1 MPQGDYIELHRKR
14 HGYRHDHFERKR
26 KKEAREVHKRSQIA
40 QKALGIKGKMFAKK
54 RYAEKALM
62 KKTLAMHE
70 ESSTRRKVDDD
81 VQEGAVP
88 AYLLD
93 RDATTRAKV
102 LSNTVK
108 QKRKEKA
115 GKWEVPLPKV
125 RPVAEDEMFRVI
137 RSGKRKTKQWKR
149 MITKATFVGPSFTR
163 KPPKYERFIRPSGL
177 RFNKAHV
184 THPELKCTFNLEIIG
199 VKKNPNGPMYT
210 SLGVITKGTVIEV
223 NVSELGLVTPAGKV
237 VWGKYAQVTNNPE
250 NDGCINAVLLV

>member
-81 VQEGAVP
+81 VHEGALP

-93 RDATTRAKV
+93 RDETTRAKV
-102 LSNTVK
+102 LSNTIK

-125 RPVAEDEMFRVI
+125 RPVAEDEMFRVL
-137 RSGKRKTKQWKR
+137 RSGKRKK
-149 MITKATFVGPSFTR
+149 
-163 KPPKYERFIRPSGL
+163 
-177 RFNKAHV
+177 
-184 THPELKCTFNLEIIG
+184 IIG

-210 SLGVITKGTVIEV
+210 SLGVMTKGTIIEV

>member
-14 HGYRHDHFERKR
+14 HGYRLDHFERKR
-26 KKEAREVHKRSQIA
+26 KKEAREVHKHSERA
-40 QKALGIKGKMFAKK
+40 QKALGIKGKMIAKK
-54 RYAEKALM
+54 NYAEKALM

-70 ESSTRRKVDDD
+70 ESTSRRKVDDD
-81 VQEGAVP
+81 VHDGAVP

-93 RDATTRAKV
+93 RENTTRAKI
-102 LSNTVK
+102 LSNSIK

-125 RPVAEDEMFRVI
+125 RPVAEDEMF
-137 RSGKRKTKQWKR
+137 K
-149 MITKATFVGPSFTR
+149 
-163 KPPKYERFIRPSGL
+163 
-177 RFNKAHV
+177 
-184 THPELKCTFNLEIIG
+184 
-199 VKKNPNGPMYT
+199 
-210 SLGVITKGTVIEV
+210 V